1 MSRGRG
7 VRRGGAL
14 NNREGSGVCRSLREA
29 RLVIATDLDGTFL
42 GGSDD
47 DRSQLYGWLRS
58 HSSTV
63 GLIFV
68 TGRAFES
75 VAPLLE
81 DPTIPFPD
89 LVIADVGAS
98 WGRAFRLEPMVD
110 IESRLRANWP
120 GREAVLRVFAGLG
133 LEEKVVPQRGRVS
146 FLVTDASLVE
156 LSRARAASHNLN
168 VVYSGDR
175 YLDVLPAGVDK
186 GRALLA
192 VIDHLRIAPQ
202 NVLACGD
209 TLNDLSLFGIGLNA
223 VAVGASEPALLEA
236 TRGRP
241 KVLHARLPG
250 AAGITEAISHFL
262 RTFAW
267 RCSLMNDASLIIVYH
282 REPWEELVVAGK
294 SQWRDHRSLNGIIPT
309 LRGAFGQNER
319 GLWGGVEEMQDSS
332 HPDFERDVSITREGT
347 NLRCT

>member
-1 MSRGRG
+1 M
-7 VRRGGAL
+7 
-14 NNREGSGVCRSLREA
+14 NREGSEVRRSLRDV

-58 HSSTV
+58 HASTV

-98 WGRAFRLEPMVD
+98 VGQGVPLEPMAD
-110 IESRLRANWP
+110 IESRLRASWP
-120 GREAVLRVFAGLG
+120 GREAVLRLFAGLG
-133 LEEKVVPQRGRVS
+133 LEEQVVPQRGRVS
-146 FLVTDASLVE
+146 FMVTDASLVE
-156 LSRARAASHNLN
+156 SCRVRAASHGLN
-168 VVYSGDR
+168 VVYSCDR

-186 GRALLA
+186 GRTLLA
-192 VIDHLRIAPQ
+192 VIDHLRVAPQ

-236 TRGRP
+236 TRGRAN
-241 KVLHARLPG
+241 VLHARMPG
-250 AAGITEAISHFL
+250 AAGITEAISHF
-262 RTFAW
+262 F
-267 RCSLMNDASLIIVYH
+267 
-282 REPWEELVVAGK
+282 EPLPGDV
-294 SQWRDHRSLNGIIPT
+294 RS
-309 LRGAFGQNER
+309 
-319 GLWGGVEEMQDSS
+319 
-332 HPDFERDVSITREGT
+332 
-347 NLRCT
+347 